1 MVLIPSRTLL
11 LAIAILVA
19 SAVLW
24 IESGNI
30 PGPNSWQTYG
40 SALYPRILIATMA
53 ALTFLLLIRELLS
66 SGRTNAFREIS
77 RWVVT
82 ESRIL
87 AAMVLFG
94 LYIAA
99 MPWVGFIMA
108 TIAYLYATLLL
119 LWHPMDTRR
128 LIVSAVLAVVVAVSV
143 SVIFETALA
152 IRLP

>member
-1 MVLIPSRTLL
+1 MLIPSRTLL
-11 LAIAILVA
+11 LSIAILAA
-19 SAVLW
+19 STVLW

-40 SALYPRILIATMA
+40 SALYPRILIATLA

-66 SGRTNAFREIS
+66 SGKTNAFREIS
-77 RWVVT
+77 KWVVT
-82 ESRIL
+82 ETRIL

-99 MPWVGFIMA
+99 MPRLGFIISTM
-108 TIAYLYATLLL
+108 AYLFATLLL
-119 LWHPMDTRR
+119 LWHPVDLRR
-128 LIVSAVLAVVVAVSV
+128 LIVSAVLAVAVTLSV
-143 SVIFETALA
+143 YVIFETALA